1 MKINF
6 IKFFLGL
13 SIVLLPFNGLPYF
26 QNIFNEIAG
35 EGAFYPLIILTGIW
49 AFTMA
54 LRGKLTIPRNAS
66 TYFLQAFFI
75 WILISSLINFPELLT
90 AEFKGRVGIEK
101 NILQILLFLTVAST
115 SHAIY
120 YAMKSQ
126 NVPLTS
132 IRRFHLYA
140 FILVCV
146 YSIFELSY
154 IFTHNSV
161 SANVLLVINEWIR
174 DPNMPGLYA
183 KVRSVSAEASWF
195 ANYCS
200 ILFPWL
206 MSYLFTTKHKFIAFL
221 SVGYLVMLLIFTL
234 SRTAY
239 LITIFEFIV
248 YTVLVLQFYSSK
260 NAKLISGL
268 YGVFIVLLV
277 IALGL
282 TSKLNMDF
290 EGLSGVLM
298 SIYSSD
304 NLSNVARYGS
314 QVAAIHMGLSNPVF
328 GVGFGGYGFY
338 SIDYMPDWAYQS
350 YEIQD
355 WMTNAT
361 GSKWPPVHG
370 IYSRIFA
377 ETGGIGL
384 VLWALIWITL
394 LHLCYRKIKDKYSS
408 EKEVDVLGISLLVSI
423 VGTFLTG
430 FNIDSFRFFEYWI
443 TFGVAWYYVRTEK
456 NSASC
461 KGGLVR

>member
-6 IKFFLGL
+6 IKFLLGL

-35 EGAFYPLIILTGIW
+35 EGAFYPLIVLTGIW
-49 AFTMA
+49 AFTMM

-75 WILISSLINFPELLT
+75 WILVSSLINFPELLT
-90 AEFKGRVGIEK
+90 VEFKGRIGIEK
-101 NILQILLFLTVAST
+101 NILQILLFLAVIST
-115 SHAIY
+115 SHSIY
-120 YAMKSQ
+120 YSMKSQ
-126 NVPLTS
+126 NVSLTN

-146 YSIFELSY
+146 YSVFEVSY
-154 IFTHNSV
+154 IFTHNDF
-161 SANVLLVINEWIR
+161 SANVLLLINAWIR

-206 MSYLFTTKHKFIAFL
+206 MSYLFTTKHKLIAFVSL
-221 SVGYLVMLLIFTL
+221 GYLVMLLIFTL

-248 YTVLVLQFYSSK
+248 YTALVLKFYSSK
-260 NAKLISGL
+260 NAKLMSNL
-268 YGVFIVLLV
+268 YGVLIALLV
-277 IALGL
+277 IVLGSISRL
-282 TSKLNMDF
+282 DMDF

-298 SIYSSD
+298 SISSAD

-314 QVAAIHMGLSNPVF
+314 QVAAIHMGSGNPVF

-350 YEIQD
+350 YEIQE
-355 WMTNAT
+355 WMTNSI

-384 VLWALIWITL
+384 VLWLLVWITL
-394 LHLCYRKIKDKYSS
+394 LRLCYKKIKSRYASH
-408 EKEVDVLGISLLVSI
+408 KEIDVLGISLLVSI
-423 VGTFLTG
+423 VGAFLTG

-443 TFGVAWYYVRTEK
+443 TFGVAWYYVREEQG
-456 NSASC
+456 NV
-461 KGGLVR
+461 L